1 MAPNDPNVYNK
12 KATGKDK
19 RCECGRQE
27 TFNSDTKVLSITM
40 VPEGTV
46 EAVTGAVRPSSTP
59 LCDVHSSPVLQMV
72 DLRQTQGHCVSKV
85 TKTAMEKRG
94 LPGSKAHDPPLFLS
108 ALPLDQDWKTPATG
122 GSPSPKGCRS
132 IIFCL
137 GDVGRRQPNLNCPIS
152 PCYKEKKDELPRA
165 ETP

>member
-1 MAPNDPNVYNK
+1 MSKTKAHPSFRLGGPV
-12 KATGKDK
+12 ATGSPHLHP
-19 RCECGRQE
+19 RSRALQGGGRAA
-27 TFNSDTKVLSITM
+27 SRLSHFH
-40 VPEGTV
+40 
-46 EAVTGAVRPSSTP
+46 
-59 LCDVHSSPVLQMV
+59 HSSPVLQMV

-85 TKTAMEKRG
+85 TETAMEKRG

-122 GSPSPKGCRS
+122 GSPSPTGCRS